1 VASLQVVKLV
11 EQIALPIVQ
20 EADLELVDVEF
31 LKEGG
36 RWYLR
41 IFIDKPEGISHEDC
55 RFVSERIDRLLD
67 EKVPISHSYTLEVS
81 SPGIDRPIKK
91 VEDYTRFRGRN
102 IVIATFA
109 PINGRKKF
117 SGRLAGTRM
126 GDVVID
132 MDGAELFIPLEQIAS
147 ARLAGVL

>member
-1 VASLQVVKLV
+1 VASHQVVKIV
-11 EQIALPIVQ
+11 QQIALPVVQ
-20 EADLELVDVEF
+20 EAGMELVDVEF

-41 IFIDKPEGISHEDC
+41 IFIDKPEGIDHEDC
-55 RFVSERIDRLLD
+55 RLVSERIDRLLD
-67 EKVPISHSYTLEVS
+67 EKDPISQSYTLEVS
-81 SPGIDRPIKK
+81 SPGIERPIKK
-91 VEDYTRFRGRN
+91 LEDYNRFKGKMA
-102 IVIATFA
+102 VITTFA

-117 SGRLAGTRM
+117 SGRIMGTRM

-132 MDGAELFIPLEQIAS
+132 IDDAELFIPFDQIAS